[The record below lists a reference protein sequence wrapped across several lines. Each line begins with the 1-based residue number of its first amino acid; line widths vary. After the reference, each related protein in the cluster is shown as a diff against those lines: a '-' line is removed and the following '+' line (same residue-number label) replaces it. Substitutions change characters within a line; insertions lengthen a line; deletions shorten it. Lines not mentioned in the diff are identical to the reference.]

1 MTTPEDLIRRYVDA
15 TSAADR
21 EAAAALTADDAVIE
35 LPDGRV
41 LEGKEGARQFAAKH
55 VEADGRK
62 QSVSTSLDART
73 PDRFV
78 ATLVMSNREVATDE
92 RWQRV
97 RGARRANCA
106 PPGLP
111 FARGGRCRGGLRS
124 FRSLGR
130 PAVARRLRKPL
141 LLRAMTSTGIT
152 GSGASPAEPLSA
164 SAHGAGNG
172 RVASLGSA

>member
-55 VEADGRK
+55 VAADGRK

-92 RWQRV
+92 LLYSMDVGSVFEV
-97 RGARRANCA
+97 RDGLIARHQVF
-106 PPGLP
+106 P
-111 FARGGRCRGGLRS
+111 
-124 FRSLGR
+124 
-130 PAVARRLRKPL
+130 
-141 LLRAMTSTGIT
+141 
-152 GSGASPAEPLSA
+152 SPEEAA
-164 SAHGAGNG
+164 AA
-172 RVASLGSA
+172 AD